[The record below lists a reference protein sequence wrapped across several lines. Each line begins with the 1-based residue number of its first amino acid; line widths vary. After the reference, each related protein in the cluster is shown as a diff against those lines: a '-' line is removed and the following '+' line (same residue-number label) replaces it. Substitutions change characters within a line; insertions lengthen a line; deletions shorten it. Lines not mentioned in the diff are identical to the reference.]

1 MRSSPTDAALRD
13 APAEYR
19 HRLEERRRRAA
30 DLARTERR
38 VGTWRLVVFSAGV
51 VVAVIAFGTGAIS
64 PLWVITPLAAFVLLV
79 LTHTRVIPSRRRA
92 DRAVQYYE
100 RGLARLED
108 RWAGGGATGDRFADA
123 AHPYSADLDIFGR
136 GSLFELLCTAR
147 TRAGEDTLAGWLT
160 VAAPAEEIRARQAA
174 VTELRS
180 RLDLREELSLLGD
193 DVGAGLHPEALT
205 TWADAP
211 VLLHSTA
218 LRAAAAV
225 LVACSAAALLAWQSG
240 WIGPV
245 PLAVGLFGEALL
257 ALPLR
262 ARVAAAIRAVELPGR
277 DLDLLRH
284 LLARIEQESFA
295 APRLVAVRS
304 ALDTRGVPPSRRIA
318 QLERLINL
326 LDARRNQLFAAIA
339 PLLLWGTQLVLAVEA
354 WRAVSGPAVS
364 RWLAAVG
371 EFEALCALATY
382 AYERAD
388 DPFPEIVD
396 GGPLFDA
403 EAVGHPLLP
412 RARCVRNDLRLA
424 ADAAVLVVSGS
435 NMSGKSTLLRTVG
448 INAVLAQAGAPVPAR
463 RLRLSSLAVGTSMRI
478 ADSLQAGTSRFYAE
492 IRRLRQLVDLANGP
506 RPLLFL
512 LDEILHG
519 TNSHDRRLGAEAV
532 VRGLVA
538 RGAIGLVTTHDLSL
552 STIADALA
560 PRAANVH
567 FEDHLENGQMTF
579 DYRLR
584 TGVVQKSNAL
594 ELMRAVGLEV

>member
-1 MRSSPTDAALRD
+1 MTALLD

-19 HRLEERRRRAA
+19 RRLDERRRRAA

-38 VGTWRLVVFSAGV
+38 IGTWRLVVFAAG
-51 VVAVIAFGTGAIS
+51 AVIAGVAFGSAAIA
-64 PLWVITPLAAFVLLV
+64 PLWLGVPIAAFALLV
-79 LTHTRVIPSRRRA
+79 LAHTRAIPARRRA

-123 AHPYSADLDIFGR
+123 AHPYSGDLDIFGR
-136 GSLFELLCTAR
+136 GSLFELLSTAR
-147 TRAGEDTLAGWLT
+147 TRAGEDTLAGWLC
-160 VAAPAEEIRARQAA
+160 VAAPAAEVRARQGA
-174 VTELRS
+174 VAELRA
-180 RLDLREELSLLGD
+180 RLDLREELFLLGD

-205 TWADAP
+205 AWAEAP

-225 LVACSAAALLAWQSG
+225 LVACTAAALLAWWAG
-240 WIGPV
+240 WSGPV
-245 PLAVGLFGEALL
+245 PLAVAVLGEVLL

-262 ARVAAAIRAVELPGR
+262 ARVSGAIRAVELPGR
-277 DLDLLRH
+277 DLGLLVH
-284 LLARIEQESFA
+284 LLARIEREAFA
-295 APRLVAVRS
+295 APRLVAVRA

-326 LDARRNQLFAAIA
+326 LDARRNQLFAAVA
-339 PLLLWGTQLVLAVEA
+339 PLLLWGTQLALAVEA
-354 WRAVSGPAVS
+354 WRAVSGPAVA
-364 RWLAAVG
+364 RWLATVG
-371 EFEALCALATY
+371 EFEALGALATY
-382 AYERAD
+382 AYERDD
-388 DPFPEIVD
+388 DPFPEIAD
-396 GGPLFDA
+396 AGPLFDA

-424 ADAAVLVVSGS
+424 GDAAVLVVSGS

-448 INAVLAQAGAPVPAR
+448 INAVLAQAGAPVMAR
-463 RLRLSSLAVGTSMRI
+463 RLRLSPLAVGTSMRI
-478 ADSLQAGTSRFYAE
+478 SDSLQAGTSRFYAE
-492 IRRLRQLVDLANGP
+492 IRRLRQLVDLASGP

-552 STIADALA
+552 SAIADALA
-560 PRAANVH
+560 ARAANVH

-584 TGVVQKSNAL
+584 SGVVQKSNAL